1 MNYSVYYKQSGT
13 CEKYNEKHFHNNAME
28 IVQIVSGKGTLLLGS
43 IIRNF
48 EPGDILVIDGT
59 VIHCISPNDP
69 EDYVR
74 SKLVVDRNVFLQ
86 LCRKDFFKNGTL
98 IKSDRAFFDQ
108 VDGLFKEI
116 NKNVNNN
123 DMSLMALSDVFK
135 LLHLCADKSDIRI
148 QTKKGVVSDIME
160 YISNNINEDMT
171 IDDISRHVHMSKFH
185 ICRKFKQETGLTIN
199 NYILS
204 TRIYNA
210 RQLLAYTDKSISQI
224 GEESGFPDSP
234 TFTKTFK
241 KIVGITPSSFRKKCE
256 AWGNNKK

>member
-1 MNYSVYYKQSGT
+1 
-13 CEKYNEKHFHNNAME
+13 ME

-116 NKNVNNN
+116 NKNVN
-123 DMSLMALSDVFK
+123 
-135 LLHLCADKSDIRI
+135 I
-148 QTKKGVVSDIME
+148 
-160 YISNNINEDMT
+160 
-171 IDDISRHVHMSKFH
+171 
-185 ICRKFKQETGLTIN
+185 
-199 NYILS
+199 
-204 TRIYNA
+204 
-210 RQLLAYTDKSISQI
+210 
-224 GEESGFPDSP
+224 
-234 TFTKTFK
+234 
-241 KIVGITPSSFRKKCE
+241 
-256 AWGNNKK
+256 